1 MPKKTEQTQKR
12 ARATDTGK
20 LYAQAYASRL
30 QKQVAAEL
38 ESPRRAQRPAKKN
51 ASSSPAKKNASSSKA

>member
-1 MPKKTEQTQKR
+1 MAKKTERPQER

-38 ESPRRAQRPAKKN
+38 ESSRRGQRPAKKS
-51 ASSSPAKKNASSSKA
+51 ARSSKP

>member
-38 ESPRRAQRPAKKN
+38 EGPRRAQRPAKKS
-51 ASSSPAKKNASSSKA
+51 APSRKA

>member
-1 MPKKTEQTQKR
+1 MAKKTVRPQERT
-12 ARATDTGK
+12 RATDTGK

-38 ESPRRAQRPAKKN
+38 ESPRRAQRPAKK
-51 ASSSPAKKNASSSKA
+51 SVRSTKA

>member
-1 MPKKTEQTQKR
+1 MAKKTERPQER

-38 ESPRRAQRPAKKN
+38 ESPRRGQRPAKKS
-51 ASSSPAKKNASSSKA
+51 ARSSKP